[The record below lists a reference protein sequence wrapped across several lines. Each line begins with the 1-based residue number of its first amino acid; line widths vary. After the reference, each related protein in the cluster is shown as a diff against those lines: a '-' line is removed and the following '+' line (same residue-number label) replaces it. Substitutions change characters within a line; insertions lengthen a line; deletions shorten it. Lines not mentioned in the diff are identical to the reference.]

1 MTLASGGKS
10 RRPTTP
16 LQTLGRASSSNLQ
29 QRQLSL
35 FFFLQHQPSRSR
47 IAQVASCVLPPTHTV
62 CAFLLH
68 FRPSHPSEIAHSLA
82 PLNTEPRHTNSHT
95 RAFGGTPNILNANMS
110 DLADR
115 VTNPPTAE
123 KAEAPAE
130 TAPAEAP
137 PAAVGE
143 DQVDGTV
150 EAEGGS
156 GLQEPDYEVEVALS
170 DLQNNEA
177 TPFHSAATWEDLGL

>member
-1 MTLASGGKS
+1 
-10 RRPTTP
+10 
-16 LQTLGRASSSNLQ
+16 
-29 QRQLSL
+29 
-35 FFFLQHQPSRSR
+35 
-47 IAQVASCVLPPTHTV
+47 
-62 CAFLLH
+62 
-68 FRPSHPSEIAHSLA
+68 
-82 PLNTEPRHTNSHT
+82 
-95 RAFGGTPNILNANMS
+95 MS

-115 VTNPPTAE
+115 VTNPPAAE
-123 KAEAPAE
+123 KVEAPAE
-130 TAPAEAP
+130 AAPAEAP
-137 PAAVGE
+137 AAVAD